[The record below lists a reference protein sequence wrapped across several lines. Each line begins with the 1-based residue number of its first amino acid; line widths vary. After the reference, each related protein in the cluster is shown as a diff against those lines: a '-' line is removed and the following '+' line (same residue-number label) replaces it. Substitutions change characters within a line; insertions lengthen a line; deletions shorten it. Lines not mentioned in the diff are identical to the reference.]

1 MPRIIFK
8 CPYIK
13 PGTERAAA
21 HLNNYVRYVA
31 TRDGTDLLKPDK
43 AGQPATKKQRAMVE
57 RLLRDFPMCR
67 GMFEYEDY
75 QSSPTRATASEFI
88 TRAIED
94 YGVPAEAQ
102 RSGFGGERRS
112 SEMSELSPQGG
123 SEGYGACDDAD
134 QIAKRE
140 NYVSYIAQRP
150 RAERLGAHGLFNGTG
165 DALELSRIA
174 EEVANH
180 PGNVWLPIISLRRED
195 AARLGYDNARQ
206 WQALLSTYAPQIA
219 DTMNIPWEQ
228 FRWYA
233 SYHDEGAHPHVHM
246 VCYSADGRSGFLDK
260 EGIARIKSG
269 LAKNIFRQ
277 ELTEIYRQQTQRR
290 DELVRQSGEV
300 MKELIRQMLSGTLE
314 NPRIEQLMGELAQR
328 LKSTSGKKQYG
339 YLKAPLK
346 AVVDEIVDE
355 LAKDT
360 RVSSTYDLWYQLRE
374 EVLRTYRD
382 DLPDRLPL
390 SRQTEFKRIKNVV
403 VEEAARLGEHTE
415 VFTPADIQE
424 PPQAGEDDGP
434 EPEAESE
441 GSDVPE
447 EASEAPPAVVWSDRY
462 KRARSFLYGDD
473 ETPQNHEQACRLFME
488 EALDGNALAMHD
500 LGRMF
505 ADGTGVEADAEQ
517 SHAWYAKAL
526 SAFQTVER
534 QRPNRYVEYRIG
546 KMYAG
551 GLGTEQDDTAAAKW
565 FSQAAARGYQY
576 AQYSLAGLYSR
587 GKGVPQDDGKAL
599 ELYTLAAAQGFPY
612 AAWELGKRY
621 CDGIGCA
628 VDGRQAAR
636 YFSAAYDGF
645 RTLADQRPDDR
656 LQYRIGW
663 MLLHG
668 VGTERDET
676 AALEWLEKSAE
687 LKNTYAEYQMA
698 KHILAD
704 PSAKPEQTRQ
714 VVGWLTHAAEAGL
727 DCAQYALGKLY
738 RDGGPVAQ
746 DMTQAVIWFSQAAER
761 GNQYAMYALGKLRL
775 EADDPAAARRWF
787 QQSADLGNQFAQY
800 RLGKL
805 LLCGDGVAKDTAG
818 AVRWLTESAE
828 QGNQYAQY
836 ALGKLYLLGKDI
848 PQDRESAVR
857 WFTLAAEQGN
867 EYARYF
873 LDHMDDSPSL
883 FASATRLLHHM
894 GRIFQEQAPPPSGG
908 ISFVDSKLRRKIR
921 EKKIAMGHKP
931 DDHEEQGIALK

>member
-31 TRDGTDLLKPDK
+31 TRDGVEKLTPDK
-43 AGQPATKKQRAMVE
+43 AALPATKKQRAMVE

-88 TRAIED
+88 IRAIED
-94 YGVPAEAQ
+94 NY
-102 RSGFGGERRS
+102 
-112 SEMSELSPQGG
+112 
-123 SEGYGACDDAD
+123 D

-150 RAERLGAHGLFNGTG
+150 RAERLGAHGLFNGTD
-165 DALELSRIA
+165 DALELSKIA

-206 WQALLSTYAPQIA
+206 WQSLLSTYAPQIA

-233 SYHDEGAHPHVHM
+233 SYHDEGSHPHVHM

-260 EGIARIKSG
+260 EGIARIKFG

-314 NPRIEQLMGELAQR
+314 NPRIEQLMGELTQR
-328 LKSTSGKKQYG
+328 LKNTSGKKQYG
-339 YLKAPLK
+339 YLKASLK

-355 LAKDT
+355 LAKDA
-360 RVSSTYDLWYQLRE
+360 RVSSAYDLWYQLRE

-403 VEEAARLGEHTE
+403 VEEAVQLCEHTE
-415 VFTPADIQE
+415 VFTPADTQE
-424 PPQAGEDDGP
+424 PSQAGEDASP
-434 EPEAESE
+434 EPEAEPA
-441 GSDVPE
+441 DAPE
-447 EASEAPPAVVWSDRY
+447 AGDEAPPAVVWSDQY
-462 KRARSFLYGDD
+462 KRARTLLHGDD
-473 ETPQNHEQACRLFME
+473 DTPQDHKQAYRLFVE
-488 EALDGNALAMHD
+488 EALGGNALAMHD
-500 LGRMF
+500 LGRML
-505 ADGTGVEADAEQ
+505 ADGVGIDADAEQ
-517 SHAWYAKAL
+517 SHTWYAKAL

-534 QRPNRYVEYRIG
+534 RCPNRYVEYRIG
-546 KMYAG
+546 KMYAS
-551 GLGTEQDDTAAAKW
+551 GLGTEQDDAAAAKW
-565 FSQAAARGYQY
+565 FSQTAARGYQY
-576 AQYSLAGLYSR
+576 AQYSLAGLYSKGR
-587 GKGVPQDDGKAL
+587 GVPQDDGKAL

-621 CDGIGCA
+621 RDGIGCA
-628 VDGRQAAR
+628 ADERQAAR

-663 MLLHG
+663 MLLRG
-668 VGTERDET
+668 VGSERDES
-676 AALEWLEKSAE
+676 AALEWLGKSAE
-687 LKNTYAEYQMA
+687 LKNPYAEYQMA
-698 KHILAD
+698 KHILAN
-704 PSAKPEQTRQ
+704 PSAKRERTRQ
-714 VVGWLTHAAEAGL
+714 AVDWLTHAAEAGL

-738 RDGGPVAQ
+738 RDGGSVAQ
-746 DMTQAVIWFSQAAER
+746 DMTQAVIRFSQAAER

-775 EADDPAAARRWF
+775 ESDDPAAALRWF
-787 QQSADLGNQFAQY
+787 RQSADLGNQFAQY

-805 LLCGDGVAKDTAG
+805 LLSGDGVAKDTAG

-931 DDHEEQGIALK
+931 DDHEEQGIELK

>member
-13 PGTERAAA
+13 PGTAKAAA

-67 GMFEYEDY
+67 GMFECEDY
-75 QSSPTRATASEFI
+75 QSSPTRAAASEFI

-94 YGVPAEAQ
+94 NY
-102 RSGFGGERRS
+102 
-112 SEMSELSPQGG
+112 
-123 SEGYGACDDAD
+123 D
-134 QIAKRE
+134 QISKRE

-150 RAERLGAHGLFNGTG
+150 RAERLGTHGLFNGTG
-165 DALELSRIA
+165 DPLELSRIA

-206 WQALLSTYAPQIA
+206 WQALLSTYVPQIA
-219 DTMNIPWEQ
+219 DAMRIPWEQ

-233 SYHDEGAHPHVHM
+233 SYHDEGSHPHVHM

-260 EGIARIKSG
+260 EGIAKIKSG

-328 LKSTSGKKQYG
+328 LKSTSGRKQYG

-355 LAKDT
+355 LAKDA
-360 RVSSTYDLWYQLRE
+360 RVSSAYDLWYQLRE

-415 VFTPADIQE
+415 VFTPADTQE
-424 PPQAGEDDGP
+424 PLQAGENAGP
-434 EPEAESE
+434 EPEAVPV
-441 GSDVPE
+441 DTPE
-447 EASEAPPAVVWSDRY
+447 EADRAPPI
-462 KRARSFLYGDD
+462 
-473 ETPQNHEQACRLFME
+473 
-488 EALDGNALAMHD
+488 
-500 LGRMF
+500 
-505 ADGTGVEADAEQ
+505 
-517 SHAWYAKAL
+517 
-526 SAFQTVER
+526 R
-534 QRPNRYVEYRIG
+534 QVDP
-546 KMYAG
+546 
-551 GLGTEQDDTAAAKW
+551 
-565 FSQAAARGYQY
+565 
-576 AQYSLAGLYSR
+576 
-587 GKGVPQDDGKAL
+587 
-599 ELYTLAAAQGFPY
+599 YTLYRLA
-612 AAWELGKRY
+612 KRILM
-621 CDGIGCA
+621 DPDTKSEQITHA
-628 VDGRQAAR
+628 VD
-636 YFSAAYDGF
+636 
-645 RTLADQRPDDR
+645 
-656 LQYRIGW
+656 
-663 MLLHG
+663 H
-668 VGTERDET
+668 
-676 AALEWLEKSAE
+676 
-687 LKNTYAEYQMA
+687 
-698 KHILAD
+698 
-704 PSAKPEQTRQ
+704 
-714 VVGWLTHAAEAGL
+714 LTHAAEAGL
-727 DCAQYALGKLY
+727 DYAQYALGMLY
-738 RDGGPVAQ
+738 RNGGPVVQ
-746 DMTQAVIWFSQAAER
+746 DMTQAVIWFSQAAEQ

-775 EADDPAAARRWF
+775 EADDPAAALRWF
-787 QQSADLGNQFAQY
+787 RQSADLGNQFAQY

-805 LLCGDGVAKDTAG
+805 LLSGDGVAKDTAG

-857 WFTLAAEQGN
+857 WLTLAAEQGN
-867 EYARYF
+867 EYARFF

-931 DDHEEQGIALK
+931 NDHEEPEIAPRQI

>member
-1 MPRIIFK
+1 M
-8 CPYIK
+8 
-13 PGTERAAA
+13 
-21 HLNNYVRYVA
+21 
-31 TRDGTDLLKPDK
+31 
-43 AGQPATKKQRAMVE
+43 
-57 RLLRDFPMCR
+57 
-67 GMFEYEDY
+67 
-75 QSSPTRATASEFI
+75 
-88 TRAIED
+88 
-94 YGVPAEAQ
+94 
-102 RSGFGGERRS
+102 
-112 SEMSELSPQGG
+112 
-123 SEGYGACDDAD
+123 
-134 QIAKRE
+134 
-140 NYVSYIAQRP
+140 
-150 RAERLGAHGLFNGTG
+150 
-165 DALELSRIA
+165 
-174 EEVANH
+174 
-180 PGNVWLPIISLRRED
+180 
-195 AARLGYDNARQ
+195 
-206 WQALLSTYAPQIA
+206 
-219 DTMNIPWEQ
+219 
-228 FRWYA
+228 
-233 SYHDEGAHPHVHM
+233 
-246 VCYSADGRSGFLDK
+246 
-260 EGIARIKSG
+260 
-269 LAKNIFRQ
+269 
-277 ELTEIYRQQTQRR
+277 
-290 DELVRQSGEV
+290 
-300 MKELIRQMLSGTLE
+300 
-314 NPRIEQLMGELAQR
+314 
-328 LKSTSGKKQYG
+328 
-339 YLKAPLK
+339 
-346 AVVDEIVDE
+346 DEIVDE
-355 LAKDT
+355 LAKDS
-360 RVSSTYDLWYQLRE
+360 RVASAYDLWYQLRE
-374 EVLRTYRD
+374 EVLRTYQD

-415 VFTPADIQE
+415 VFTPAGTQE
-424 PPQAGEDDGP
+424 PVQAGEDAGP

-441 GSDVPE
+441 SSDVPE

-462 KRARSFLYGDD
+462 KRARSFLFGDD
-473 ETPQNHEQACRLFME
+473 DTPQDHEQACRLFME

-714 VVGWLTHAAEAGL
+714 AVGWLTHAAEAGL

-746 DMTQAVIWFSQAAER
+746 DMTQAVIRFSQAAER

>member
-88 TRAIED
+88 IRAIED
-94 YGVPAEAQ
+94 NY
-102 RSGFGGERRS
+102 
-112 SEMSELSPQGG
+112 
-123 SEGYGACDDAD
+123 D

-339 YLKAPLK
+339 YLKASLK

-355 LAKDT
+355 LAKDS
-360 RVSSTYDLWYQLRE
+360 RVSSAYDLWYQLRE

-424 PPQAGEDDGP
+424 PPQAGEDAGP

-505 ADGTGVEADAEQ
+505 ADGTGVEADVEQ

-534 QRPNRYVEYRIG
+534 QRPNRYVE
-546 KMYAG
+546 
-551 GLGTEQDDTAAAKW
+551 
-565 FSQAAARGYQY
+565 
-576 AQYSLAGLYSR
+576 
-587 GKGVPQDDGKAL
+587 
-599 ELYTLAAAQGFPY
+599 
-612 AAWELGKRY
+612 
-621 CDGIGCA
+621 
-628 VDGRQAAR
+628 
-636 YFSAAYDGF
+636 
-645 RTLADQRPDDR
+645 
-656 LQYRIGW
+656 YRIGW

-698 KHILAD
+698 KHILAN
-704 PSAKPEQTRQ
+704 PSAKRERTRQ
-714 VVGWLTHAAEAGL
+714 AVDWLTHAAEAGL

-787 QQSADLGNQFAQY
+787 RQSADLGNQFAQY
-800 RLGKL
+800 QLGKL

-931 DDHEEQGIALK
+931 DDHEEPVQQLR

>member
-13 PGTERAAA
+13 PGTAKAAA

-75 QSSPTRATASEFI
+75 QSSPTRAAASEFI

-94 YGVPAEAQ
+94 NY
-102 RSGFGGERRS
+102 
-112 SEMSELSPQGG
+112 
-123 SEGYGACDDAD
+123 D
-134 QIAKRE
+134 QISKRE

-150 RAERLGAHGLFNGTG
+150 RAERLGTHGLFNGTG
-165 DALELSRIA
+165 DPLELSRIA

-206 WQALLSTYAPQIA
+206 WQALLSTYVPQIA
-219 DTMNIPWEQ
+219 DAMRIPWEQ

-233 SYHDEGAHPHVHM
+233 SYHDEGSHPHVHM

-260 EGIARIKSG
+260 EGIAKIKSG

-355 LAKDT
+355 LAKDS
-360 RVSSTYDLWYQLRE
+360 RVSSAYDLWYQLRE

-415 VFTPADIQE
+415 VFTPADTQE
-424 PPQAGEDDGP
+424 PLQAGENAGP
-434 EPEAESE
+434 EPEAVPV
-441 GSDVPE
+441 DTPE
-447 EASEAPPAVVWSDRY
+447 EADRAPPI
-462 KRARSFLYGDD
+462 
-473 ETPQNHEQACRLFME
+473 
-488 EALDGNALAMHD
+488 
-500 LGRMF
+500 
-505 ADGTGVEADAEQ
+505 
-517 SHAWYAKAL
+517 
-526 SAFQTVER
+526 R
-534 QRPNRYVEYRIG
+534 QVDP
-546 KMYAG
+546 
-551 GLGTEQDDTAAAKW
+551 
-565 FSQAAARGYQY
+565 
-576 AQYSLAGLYSR
+576 
-587 GKGVPQDDGKAL
+587 
-599 ELYTLAAAQGFPY
+599 YTLYRLA
-612 AAWELGKRY
+612 KRILM
-621 CDGIGCA
+621 DPDTKSEQITHA
-628 VDGRQAAR
+628 VD
-636 YFSAAYDGF
+636 
-645 RTLADQRPDDR
+645 
-656 LQYRIGW
+656 
-663 MLLHG
+663 H
-668 VGTERDET
+668 
-676 AALEWLEKSAE
+676 
-687 LKNTYAEYQMA
+687 
-698 KHILAD
+698 
-704 PSAKPEQTRQ
+704 
-714 VVGWLTHAAEAGL
+714 LTHAAEAGL
-727 DCAQYALGKLY
+727 DYAQYALGMLY
-738 RDGGPVAQ
+738 RNGGPVVQ
-746 DMTQAVIWFSQAAER
+746 DMTQAVIWFSQAAEQ

-775 EADDPAAARRWF
+775 EADDPAAALRWF
-787 QQSADLGNQFAQY
+787 RQSADLGNQFAQY

-805 LLCGDGVAKDTAG
+805 LLSGDGVAKDTAG

-857 WFTLAAEQGN
+857 WLTLAAEQGN
-867 EYARYF
+867 EYARFF

-931 DDHEEQGIALK
+931 NDHEEPEIAPRQI

>member
-75 QSSPTRATASEFI
+75 QSSPTRAAASEFI
-88 TRAIED
+88 SRAIED
-94 YGVPAEAQ
+94 NY
-102 RSGFGGERRS
+102 
-112 SEMSELSPQGG
+112 
-123 SEGYGACDDAD
+123 D

-355 LAKDT
+355 LAKDS
-360 RVSSTYDLWYQLRE
+360 RVSSAYDLWYQLRE

-403 VEEAARLGEHTE
+403 VEEAVRLGEHTE
-415 VFTPADIQE
+415 VFTPADTQE
-424 PPQAGEDDGP
+424 PPQAGEDAGP

-473 ETPQNHEQACRLFME
+473 DTPQDHEQACRLFME

-505 ADGTGVEADAEQ
+505 ADGTGVEADTEQ

-551 GLGTEQDDTAAAKW
+551 GLGTEQNDREALVW
-565 FSQAAARGYQY
+565 FEKAAR
-576 AQYSLAGLYSR
+576 
-587 GKGVPQDDGKAL
+587 
-599 ELYTLAAAQGFPY
+599 
-612 AAWELGKRY
+612 
-621 CDGIGCA
+621 
-628 VDGRQAAR
+628 
-636 YFSAAYDGF
+636 
-645 RTLADQRPDDR
+645 QRNP
-656 LQYRIGW
+656 
-663 MLLHG
+663 
-668 VGTERDET
+668 
-676 AALEWLEKSAE
+676 
-687 LKNTYAEYQMA
+687 YAEYQMA

-714 VVGWLTHAAEAGL
+714 AVGWLTHAAEAGL

-746 DMTQAVIWFSQAAER
+746 DMTQAVIRFSQAAER

-787 QQSADLGNQFAQY
+787 RQSADLGNQFAQY
-800 RLGKL
+800 QLGKL

-931 DDHEEQGIALK
+931 DDHEEPVQQLR

>member
-1 MPRIIFK
+1 
-8 CPYIK
+8 
-13 PGTERAAA
+13 
-21 HLNNYVRYVA
+21 
-31 TRDGTDLLKPDK
+31 
-43 AGQPATKKQRAMVE
+43 
-57 RLLRDFPMCR
+57 
-67 GMFEYEDY
+67 
-75 QSSPTRATASEFI
+75 
-88 TRAIED
+88 
-94 YGVPAEAQ
+94 
-102 RSGFGGERRS
+102 
-112 SEMSELSPQGG
+112 
-123 SEGYGACDDAD
+123 
-134 QIAKRE
+134 
-140 NYVSYIAQRP
+140 
-150 RAERLGAHGLFNGTG
+150 
-165 DALELSRIA
+165 
-174 EEVANH
+174 
-180 PGNVWLPIISLRRED
+180 
-195 AARLGYDNARQ
+195 
-206 WQALLSTYAPQIA
+206 
-219 DTMNIPWEQ
+219 
-228 FRWYA
+228 
-233 SYHDEGAHPHVHM
+233 
-246 VCYSADGRSGFLDK
+246 
-260 EGIARIKSG
+260 
-269 LAKNIFRQ
+269 
-277 ELTEIYRQQTQRR
+277 
-290 DELVRQSGEV
+290 
-300 MKELIRQMLSGTLE
+300 
-314 NPRIEQLMGELAQR
+314 
-328 LKSTSGKKQYG
+328 
-339 YLKAPLK
+339 
-346 AVVDEIVDE
+346 
-355 LAKDT
+355 
-360 RVSSTYDLWYQLRE
+360 
-374 EVLRTYRD
+374 
-382 DLPDRLPL
+382 
-390 SRQTEFKRIKNVV
+390 
-403 VEEAARLGEHTE
+403 
-415 VFTPADIQE
+415 
-424 PPQAGEDDGP
+424 
-434 EPEAESE
+434 
-441 GSDVPE
+441 
-447 EASEAPPAVVWSDRY
+447 
-462 KRARSFLYGDD
+462 
-473 ETPQNHEQACRLFME
+473 ME

-505 ADGTGVEADAEQ
+505 ADGTGVEADTEQ

-621 CDGIGCA
+621 RDGIGCA
-628 VDGRQAAR
+628 TDGRQAAR

-746 DMTQAVIWFSQAAER
+746 DMTQAVIRFSQAAER

-800 RLGKL
+800 QLGKL

-931 DDHEEQGIALK
+931 DDHEEQGIELK

>member
-75 QSSPTRATASEFI
+75 QSSPTRAAASEFI

-94 YGVPAEAQ
+94 NY
-102 RSGFGGERRS
+102 
-112 SEMSELSPQGG
+112 
-123 SEGYGACDDAD
+123 D

-165 DALELSRIA
+165 DALELSKIA

-355 LAKDT
+355 LAKDS
-360 RVSSTYDLWYQLRE
+360 RVSSAYDLWYQLRE

-473 ETPQNHEQACRLFME
+473 ETPQDHEQACRLFME

-505 ADGTGVEADAEQ
+505 ADGTGVEADVEQ

-551 GLGTEQDDTAAAKW
+551 GLGTEQNDREALVW
-565 FSQAAARGYQY
+565 FEKAAR
-576 AQYSLAGLYSR
+576 
-587 GKGVPQDDGKAL
+587 
-599 ELYTLAAAQGFPY
+599 
-612 AAWELGKRY
+612 
-621 CDGIGCA
+621 
-628 VDGRQAAR
+628 
-636 YFSAAYDGF
+636 
-645 RTLADQRPDDR
+645 QRNP
-656 LQYRIGW
+656 
-663 MLLHG
+663 
-668 VGTERDET
+668 
-676 AALEWLEKSAE
+676 
-687 LKNTYAEYQMA
+687 YAEYQMA

-704 PSAKPEQTRQ
+704 PSSKPEKTRQ
-714 VVGWLTHAAEAGL
+714 AVGWLTHAAEAGL
-727 DCAQYALGKLY
+727 DCAQYTLGKLY

-805 LLCGDGVAKDTAG
+805 LLSGDGVAKDTAG

-931 DDHEEQGIALK
+931 DDHEEPVQQLR

>member
-1 MPRIIFK
+1 MDEP
-8 CPYIK
+8 
-13 PGTERAAA
+13 
-21 HLNNYVRYVA
+21 
-31 TRDGTDLLKPDK
+31 
-43 AGQPATKKQRAMVE
+43 
-57 RLLRDFPMCR
+57 
-67 GMFEYEDY
+67 
-75 QSSPTRATASEFI
+75 SPL
-88 TRAIED
+88 
-94 YGVPAEAQ
+94 G
-102 RSGFGGERRS
+102 GGE
-112 SEMSELSPQGG
+112 
-123 SEGYGACDDAD
+123 GYEACDDA
-134 QIAKRE
+134 AKRE

-150 RAERLGAHGLFNGTG
+150 RAERIGVHGLFNGTG
-165 DALELSRIA
+165 DALVLSRIA

-328 LKSTSGKKQYG
+328 LKSTSGRKQYG
-339 YLKAPLK
+339 YLKVPLK

-360 RVSSTYDLWYQLRE
+360 HVSSAYDLWYQLRE

-415 VFTPADIQE
+415 VFTPADTQE
-424 PPQAGEDDGP
+424 PPQVGENAGP
-434 EPEAESE
+434 EPEVESE

-473 ETPQNHEQACRLFME
+473 ETPQDHEQACRLFME

-505 ADGTGVEADAEQ
+505 VDGTGVEADTEQ
-517 SHAWYAKAL
+517 AHAWYAKAL

-546 KMYAG
+546 
-551 GLGTEQDDTAAAKW
+551 
-565 FSQAAARGYQY
+565 
-576 AQYSLAGLYSR
+576 
-587 GKGVPQDDGKAL
+587 
-599 ELYTLAAAQGFPY
+599 
-612 AAWELGKRY
+612 
-621 CDGIGCA
+621 
-628 VDGRQAAR
+628 
-636 YFSAAYDGF
+636 
-645 RTLADQRPDDR
+645 
-656 LQYRIGW
+656 W

-668 VGTERDET
+668 VGTEQDES

-787 QQSADLGNQFAQY
+787 RQSADLGNQFAQY
-800 RLGKL
+800 QLGKL

-848 PQDRESAVR
+848 SQDRESAVR

-931 DDHEEQGIALK
+931 DDHEEPVQQLR

>member
-43 AGQPATKKQRAMVE
+43 ASQPATKKQRAMVE

-75 QSSPTRATASEFI
+75 QSSPTRAAASEFI
-88 TRAIED
+88 TRALED
-94 YGVPAEAQ
+94 NVITGVPTQAQ
-102 RSGFGGERRS
+102 RSGLRGERRS
-112 SEMSELSPQGG
+112 SGMDEPSPLGG
-123 SEGYGACDDAD
+123 GEGYEACDDA
-134 QIAKRE
+134 AKRE

-150 RAERLGAHGLFNGTG
+150 RAERIGVHGLFNGTG
-165 DALELSRIA
+165 DALVLSRIA

-355 LAKDT
+355 LAKDS
-360 RVSSTYDLWYQLRE
+360 RVSSAYDLWYQLRE
-374 EVLRTYRD
+374 EVLRTYRN

-415 VFTPADIQE
+415 VFTPADTQE
-424 PPQAGEDDGP
+424 PPQAGENAGP
-434 EPEAESE
+434 EPEVESE

-462 KRARSFLYGDD
+462 KQARSFLYGDD
-473 ETPQNHEQACRLFME
+473 ETPQDHEQACRLFME

-505 ADGTGVEADAEQ
+505 VDGTGVEADTEQ
-517 SHAWYAKAL
+517 AHAWYAKAL

-546 KMYAG
+546 
-551 GLGTEQDDTAAAKW
+551 
-565 FSQAAARGYQY
+565 
-576 AQYSLAGLYSR
+576 
-587 GKGVPQDDGKAL
+587 
-599 ELYTLAAAQGFPY
+599 
-612 AAWELGKRY
+612 
-621 CDGIGCA
+621 
-628 VDGRQAAR
+628 
-636 YFSAAYDGF
+636 
-645 RTLADQRPDDR
+645 
-656 LQYRIGW
+656 W

-668 VGTERDET
+668 VGTEQDES

-698 KHILAD
+698 KHILAN
-704 PSAKPEQTRQ
+704 PSAKRERTRQ
-714 VVGWLTHAAEAGL
+714 AVDWLTHAAEAGL

-787 QQSADLGNQFAQY
+787 RQSADLGNQFAQY
-800 RLGKL
+800 QLGKL

-848 PQDRESAVR
+848 SQDRESAVR

-931 DDHEEQGIALK
+931 DDHEEPVQQLR

>member
-13 PGTERAAA
+13 PGTEKAAA

-31 TRDGTDLLKPDK
+31 TRDGVEKLTPDK
-43 AGQPATKKQRAMVE
+43 AALPATKKQQAMVE
-57 RLLRDFPMCR
+57 RLLRDFPMSR

-75 QSSPTRATASEFI
+75 RATPTRASASEFI
-88 TRAIED
+88 ARAIED
-94 YGVPAEAQ
+94 NY
-102 RSGFGGERRS
+102 
-112 SEMSELSPQGG
+112 
-123 SEGYGACDDAD
+123 D

-150 RAERLGAHGLFNGTG
+150 RAERLGAHGLFNGTS
-165 DALELSRIA
+165 DTLVLSKIA

-219 DTMNIPWEQ
+219 DAMKIPWEQ

-233 SYHDEGAHPHVHM
+233 SYHDEGTHPHVHM
-246 VCYSADGRSGFLDK
+246 VCYSADGRSGFLDQG
-260 EGIARIKSG
+260 GIARIKSG

-277 ELTEIYRQQTQRR
+277 ELMEVYRQQTQRR
-290 DELVRQSGEV
+290 DELIQQSGEV

-328 LKSTSGKKQYG
+328 LKSTSGRKQYG

-355 LAKDT
+355 LAKDF
-360 RVSSTYDLWYQLRE
+360 RVASAYDLWYQLRD

-382 DLPDRLPL
+382 DLPDRFPL
-390 SRQTEFKRIKNVV
+390 SRQTEFRRIKNLV
-403 VEEAARLGEHTE
+403 VEEAVRLGEHTE
-415 VFTPADIQE
+415 VFTPADTQE
-424 PPQAGEDDGP
+424 PSQAGENAGP
-434 EPEAESE
+434 EPESE
-441 GSDVPE
+441 PVDAPE
-447 EASEAPPAVVWSDRY
+447 VFDKAPPAVVWSARY
-462 KRARSFLYGDD
+462 KQARTFLYGDD
-473 ETPQNHEQACRLFME
+473 DTPQDHKAAYRLFME
-488 EALDGNALAMHD
+488 EALSGNALAMHD

-505 ADGTGVEADAEQ
+505 MDGIGVDADADQ
-517 SHAWYAKAL
+517 AQIWYAKAL

-551 GLGTEQDDTAAAKW
+551 GLGTEQDDAAAAKW
-565 FSQAAARGYQY
+565 FSQAAEQGYQY

-587 GKGVPQDDGKAL
+587 GKGVPQDDAKAL

-621 CDGIGCA
+621 RDGIGCA
-628 VDGRQAAR
+628 SDERQANR
-636 YFSAAYDGF
+636 YFSMAYHGF

-663 MLLHG
+663 MLLHS
-668 VGTERDET
+668 VGTERDES

-687 LKNTYAEYQMA
+687 LKNPHAEYLLA

-704 PSAKPEQTRQ
+704 SAAAPERINQAID
-714 VVGWLTHAAEAGL
+714 WLTQAAESGL
-727 DCAQYALGKLY
+727 DYAQYALGKLY
-738 RDGGPVAQ
+738 RDGGPVRQ
-746 DMTQAVIWFSQAAER
+746 DTTQAVIWFSQAAER

-775 EADDPAAARRWF
+775 EADDPAAALRWF
-787 QQSADLGNQFAQY
+787 RQSADLGNQFAQY
-800 RLGKL
+800 QLGKL
-805 LLCGDGVAKDTAG
+805 LLSGDGVEKDTAG
-818 AVRWLTESAE
+818 AVRWLKESAE
-828 QGNQYAQY
+828 QGNQFAQY
-836 ALGKLYLLGKDI
+836 ALGKLYLLGKDV
-848 PQDRESAVR
+848 PQDREAAVR

-867 EYARYF
+867 EYAQFF
-873 LDHMDDSPSL
+873 LDHMNDTPSL

-894 GRIFQEQAPPPSGG
+894 GRVFQDQAPPPSGG

-931 DDHEEQGIALK
+931 DDHEEPTQQFR

>member
-1 MPRIIFK
+1 M
-8 CPYIK
+8 PYIK
-13 PGTERAAA
+13 PGTAKAAA

-67 GMFEYEDY
+67 GMFECEDY
-75 QSSPTRATASEFI
+75 QSSPTRAAASEFI

-94 YGVPAEAQ
+94 NY
-102 RSGFGGERRS
+102 
-112 SEMSELSPQGG
+112 
-123 SEGYGACDDAD
+123 D
-134 QIAKRE
+134 QISKRE

-150 RAERLGAHGLFNGTG
+150 RAERLGTHGLFNGTG
-165 DALELSRIA
+165 DPLELSRIA

-206 WQALLSTYAPQIA
+206 WQALLSTYVPQIA
-219 DTMNIPWEQ
+219 DAMRIPWEQ

-233 SYHDEGAHPHVHM
+233 SYHDEGSHPHVHM

-260 EGIARIKSG
+260 EGIAKIKSG

-328 LKSTSGKKQYG
+328 LKSTSGRKQYG

-355 LAKDT
+355 LAKDA
-360 RVSSTYDLWYQLRE
+360 RVSSAYDLWYQLRE

-382 DLPDRLPL
+382 DLPERLPL
-390 SRQTEFKRIKNVV
+390 SRQAEFKRIKNVV

-415 VFTPADIQE
+415 VFTPADTQE
-424 PPQAGEDDGP
+424 PLQAGENAGP
-434 EPEAESE
+434 EPEAVPV
-441 GSDVPE
+441 DTPE
-447 EASEAPPAVVWSDRY
+447 EADRAPPI
-462 KRARSFLYGDD
+462 
-473 ETPQNHEQACRLFME
+473 
-488 EALDGNALAMHD
+488 
-500 LGRMF
+500 
-505 ADGTGVEADAEQ
+505 
-517 SHAWYAKAL
+517 
-526 SAFQTVER
+526 R
-534 QRPNRYVEYRIG
+534 QVDP
-546 KMYAG
+546 
-551 GLGTEQDDTAAAKW
+551 
-565 FSQAAARGYQY
+565 
-576 AQYSLAGLYSR
+576 
-587 GKGVPQDDGKAL
+587 
-599 ELYTLAAAQGFPY
+599 YTLYRLA
-612 AAWELGKRY
+612 KRILM
-621 CDGIGCA
+621 DPDTKSEQITHA
-628 VDGRQAAR
+628 VD
-636 YFSAAYDGF
+636 
-645 RTLADQRPDDR
+645 
-656 LQYRIGW
+656 
-663 MLLHG
+663 H
-668 VGTERDET
+668 
-676 AALEWLEKSAE
+676 
-687 LKNTYAEYQMA
+687 
-698 KHILAD
+698 
-704 PSAKPEQTRQ
+704 
-714 VVGWLTHAAEAGL
+714 LTHAAEAGL
-727 DCAQYALGKLY
+727 DYAQYALGMLY
-738 RDGGPVAQ
+738 RNGGPVVQ
-746 DMTQAVIWFSQAAER
+746 DMTQAVIWFSQAAEQ

-775 EADDPAAARRWF
+775 EADDPAAALRWF
-787 QQSADLGNQFAQY
+787 RQSADLGNQFAQY

-805 LLCGDGVAKDTAG
+805 LLSGDGVAKDTAG

-857 WFTLAAEQGN
+857 WLTLAAEQGN
-867 EYARYF
+867 EYARFF

-931 DDHEEQGIALK
+931 NDHEEPEIAPRQI

>member
-94 YGVPAEAQ
+94 NY
-102 RSGFGGERRS
+102 
-112 SEMSELSPQGG
+112 
-123 SEGYGACDDAD
+123 D

-314 NPRIEQLMGELAQR
+314 NPRIKQLMGELAQR

-339 YLKAPLK
+339 YLKASLK

-355 LAKDT
+355 LAKDS
-360 RVSSTYDLWYQLRE
+360 RVSSAYDLWYQLRE

-415 VFTPADIQE
+415 VFTSADIQE
-424 PPQAGEDDGP
+424 PPQAGEDAGP

-473 ETPQNHEQACRLFME
+473 DTPQDHEQACRLFME
-488 EALDGNALAMHD
+488 EALGGNALAMHD
-500 LGRMF
+500 LGRLL
-505 ADGTGVEADAEQ
+505 AVGAGVEADAEQ
-517 SHAWYAKAL
+517 SHAWYTKAL

-551 GLGTEQDDTAAAKW
+551 GLGTEQNDREALVW
-565 FSQAAARGYQY
+565 FEKVAR
-576 AQYSLAGLYSR
+576 
-587 GKGVPQDDGKAL
+587 
-599 ELYTLAAAQGFPY
+599 
-612 AAWELGKRY
+612 
-621 CDGIGCA
+621 
-628 VDGRQAAR
+628 
-636 YFSAAYDGF
+636 
-645 RTLADQRPDDR
+645 QRNP
-656 LQYRIGW
+656 
-663 MLLHG
+663 
-668 VGTERDET
+668 
-676 AALEWLEKSAE
+676 
-687 LKNTYAEYQMA
+687 YAEYQMA

-714 VVGWLTHAAEAGL
+714 AVGWLTHAAEAGL
-727 DCAQYALGKLY
+727 DCAQHALGKLY

-746 DMTQAVIWFSQAAER
+746 DMTQAVIRFSQAAER

-787 QQSADLGNQFAQY
+787 RQSADLGNQFAQY
-800 RLGKL
+800 QLGKL

-848 PQDRESAVR
+848 SQDRESAVR

-908 ISFVDSKLRRKIR
+908 ISFVDSKLREKIR

-931 DDHEEQGIALK
+931 DDHEEPVQQLR

>member
-94 YGVPAEAQ
+94 NY
-102 RSGFGGERRS
+102 
-112 SEMSELSPQGG
+112 
-123 SEGYGACDDAD
+123 D

-165 DALELSRIA
+165 DALELSKIA

-206 WQALLSTYAPQIA
+206 WQALLSNYAPQIA

-314 NPRIEQLMGELAQR
+314 NPRIAQLMGELAQR

-355 LAKDT
+355 LAKDA
-360 RVSSTYDLWYQLRE
+360 RVSSAYDLWYQLRE

-424 PPQAGEDDGP
+424 PPQAGEDAGP

-473 ETPQNHEQACRLFME
+473 DTPQDHEQACRLFME

-505 ADGTGVEADAEQ
+505 ADGTGVEADTEQ

-551 GLGTEQDDTAAAKW
+551 GLGTEQNDREALVW
-565 FSQAAARGYQY
+565 FEKVAR
-576 AQYSLAGLYSR
+576 
-587 GKGVPQDDGKAL
+587 
-599 ELYTLAAAQGFPY
+599 
-612 AAWELGKRY
+612 
-621 CDGIGCA
+621 
-628 VDGRQAAR
+628 
-636 YFSAAYDGF
+636 
-645 RTLADQRPDDR
+645 QRNP
-656 LQYRIGW
+656 
-663 MLLHG
+663 
-668 VGTERDET
+668 
-676 AALEWLEKSAE
+676 
-687 LKNTYAEYQMA
+687 YAEYQMA

-714 VVGWLTHAAEAGL
+714 AVGWLTHAAEAGL
-727 DCAQYALGKLY
+727 DCAQHALGKLY

-746 DMTQAVIWFSQAAER
+746 DMTQAVIRFSQAAKR

-775 EADDPAAARRWF
+775 EADDPAAALRWF
-787 QQSADLGNQFAQY
+787 RQSANLGNQFAQY
-800 RLGKL
+800 QLGKL

-894 GRIFQEQAPPPSGG
+894 GRIFQEQALPPSGG

-931 DDHEEQGIALK
+931 DDHEEPVQQLR

>member
-1 MPRIIFK
+1 M
-8 CPYIK
+8 PYIK
-13 PGTERAAA
+13 PGTAKAAA

-67 GMFEYEDY
+67 GMFECEDY
-75 QSSPTRATASEFI
+75 QSSPTRAAASEFI

-94 YGVPAEAQ
+94 NY
-102 RSGFGGERRS
+102 
-112 SEMSELSPQGG
+112 
-123 SEGYGACDDAD
+123 D
-134 QIAKRE
+134 QISKRE

-150 RAERLGAHGLFNGTG
+150 RAERLGTHGLFNGTG
-165 DALELSRIA
+165 DPLELSRIA

-355 LAKDT
+355 LAKDS
-360 RVSSTYDLWYQLRE
+360 RVSSAYDLWYQLRE

-415 VFTPADIQE
+415 VFTPADTQE
-424 PPQAGEDDGP
+424 PLQAGENAGP
-434 EPEAESE
+434 EPEAVPV
-441 GSDVPE
+441 DTPE
-447 EASEAPPAVVWSDRY
+447 EADRAPPI
-462 KRARSFLYGDD
+462 
-473 ETPQNHEQACRLFME
+473 
-488 EALDGNALAMHD
+488 
-500 LGRMF
+500 
-505 ADGTGVEADAEQ
+505 
-517 SHAWYAKAL
+517 
-526 SAFQTVER
+526 R
-534 QRPNRYVEYRIG
+534 QVDP
-546 KMYAG
+546 
-551 GLGTEQDDTAAAKW
+551 
-565 FSQAAARGYQY
+565 
-576 AQYSLAGLYSR
+576 
-587 GKGVPQDDGKAL
+587 
-599 ELYTLAAAQGFPY
+599 YTLYRLA
-612 AAWELGKRY
+612 KRILM
-621 CDGIGCA
+621 DPDTKSEQITHA
-628 VDGRQAAR
+628 VD
-636 YFSAAYDGF
+636 
-645 RTLADQRPDDR
+645 
-656 LQYRIGW
+656 
-663 MLLHG
+663 H
-668 VGTERDET
+668 
-676 AALEWLEKSAE
+676 
-687 LKNTYAEYQMA
+687 
-698 KHILAD
+698 
-704 PSAKPEQTRQ
+704 
-714 VVGWLTHAAEAGL
+714 LTHAAEAGL
-727 DCAQYALGKLY
+727 DYAQYALGMLY
-738 RDGGPVAQ
+738 RNGGPVVQ
-746 DMTQAVIWFSQAAER
+746 DMTQAVIWFSQAAEQ

-775 EADDPAAARRWF
+775 EADDPAAALRWF
-787 QQSADLGNQFAQY
+787 RQSADLGNQFAQY

-805 LLCGDGVAKDTAG
+805 LLSGDGVAKDTAG

-857 WFTLAAEQGN
+857 WLTLAAEQGN
-867 EYARYF
+867 EYARFF

-931 DDHEEQGIALK
+931 NDHEEPEIAPRQI